1 MTPADLIRAVPK
13 AELHVHLD
21 GSLRLPTLID
31 LARSQGVALPSCEEQ
46 GLRDLVFKSQYANL
60 SEYLAGFAYTCAV
73 LRDTGALERVACELA
88 EDVLAENVRYLE
100 VRFAPQLHVTR
111 SDEMI
116 GVLAAVT
123 RGLERAARAYHATP
137 AAASGRDLR
146 FRFGLI
152 VCAMRNFGPGM
163 SPYYDRLIEVL
174 PAMPHKELVALASL
188 EAARV
193 AVEARD
199 RHGLPV
205 VGFDLAGEESGFRA
219 GHHAAAFQEAHHHFI
234 CKTVHAGEAYGP
246 ESIYEAITRCH
257 ADRIGHGTWLF
268 APERIVDPAI
278 KDRARY
284 VERLAEY
291 IALRRI
297 GVEVCPTSN
306 LQTMPELDGITS
318 HPVRQMLAHRLAV
331 VIGTDNRLVS
341 HTTLSREIAL
351 VAGTFDL
358 DLRALRN
365 LVLAGFK
372 AAFFPGT
379 YAEKRLY
386 VAQAAAQFERI
397 VADAR
402 LPANEPP
409 PLTGSRACADAVVPV
424 GFRMP
429 NDPSRAR
436 SGGRSVIAKPLEKEQ
451 G

>member
-1 MTPADLIRAVPK
+1 MVSAEFLRAIPK
-13 AELHVHLD
+13 SELHVHLD
-21 GSLRLPTLID
+21 GSLRLSTLID
-31 LARSQGVALPSCEEQ
+31 LARRQGVSLPSYEEQ
-46 GLRDLVFKSQYANL
+46 GLCDLVFKEQYANL

-73 LRDTGALERVACELA
+73 LRDRESLERVACELA

-116 GVLAAVT
+116 EVLAAVT
-123 RGLERAARAYHATP
+123 RGLERAAQAFN
-137 AAASGRDLR
+137 ASSEVVAGRDLR
-146 FRFGLI
+146 FRFGLV

-163 SPYYDRLIEVL
+163 SRYYDRLTEVL

-193 AVEARD
+193 AVEARE
-199 RHGLPV
+199 RHGIPI
-205 VGFDLAGEESGFRA
+205 VGFDLAGEEAGYRA

-257 ADRIGHGTWLF
+257 AERIGHGTWLF
-268 APERIVDPAI
+268 AADRITDATI
-278 KDRARY
+278 KDRIRY

-291 IALRRI
+291 IASRRI

-306 LQTMPELDGITS
+306 LQTMPELGGIAE
-318 HPVRQMLAHRLAV
+318 HPVRRMLAHRLAV

-341 HTTLSREIAL
+341 HTTLSRELAL
-351 VAGTFDL
+351 VTEAFQL
-358 DLRALRN
+358 DLRTVRN

-372 AAFFPGT
+372 AAFFPGS

-386 VAQAAAQFERI
+386 VAQAANQFERLA
-397 VADAR
+397 ADKFGYKIQQKGAEGDG
-402 LPANEPP
+402 L
-409 PLTGSRACADAVVPV
+409 
-424 GFRMP
+424 
-429 NDPSRAR
+429 
-436 SGGRSVIAKPLEKEQ
+436 
-451 G
+451 

>member
-1 MTPADLIRAVPK
+1 MTITAELIRALPK
-13 AELHVHLD
+13 SDLHVHLD
-21 GSLRLPTLID
+21 GSLRLSTLIN
-31 LARSQGVALPSCEEQ
+31 LARKQGVSLPSYEEQ

-60 SEYLAGFAYTCAV
+60 SEYLAGFAFTCAV
-73 LRDTGALERVACELA
+73 MHDNEAIERVACELA

-123 RGLERAARAYHATP
+123 RGLERAAKTFNATP
-137 AAASGRDLR
+137 AVASGRDLR

-152 VCAMRNFGPGM
+152 VCAMRNFFPGM
-163 SPYYDRLIEVL
+163 SQYYARLTEVL
-174 PAMPHKELVALASL
+174 PTMPHKELVSLAAL

-199 RHGLPV
+199 RHGIPV
-205 VGFDLAGEESGFRA
+205 VGFDLAGEEAGFRA

-246 ESIYEAITRCH
+246 ESIYEAITKCH
-257 ADRIGHGTWLF
+257 AERIGHGTGLF
-268 APERIVDPAI
+268 APERIVDPAS

-284 VERLAEY
+284 VDLLVDY
-291 IALRRI
+291 IASRRI

-306 LQTMPELDGITS
+306 LQTMPELGAIAN
-318 HPVRQMLAHRLAV
+318 HLVRQMMAHRLAV
-331 VIGTDNRLVS
+331 TIGTDNRLVS

-351 VAGTFDL
+351 VAEAFSF

-372 AAFFPGT
+372 SAFFPGS

-386 VAQAAAQFERI
+386 VAQAATQFDRV
-397 VADAR
+397 VA
-402 LPANEPP
+402 EMK
-409 PLTGSRACADAVVPV
+409 TV
-424 GFRMP
+424 GR
-429 NDPSRAR
+429 
-436 SGGRSVIAKPLEKEQ
+436 
-451 G
+451 